1 MLITS
6 LSKPQMYKSSS
17 LRYKACSNSGQPIS
31 ELNVLLSPTL
41 ANYLY
46 IIVRYLTILH
56 QLLRSYVPIVIWGRM
71 SNRKRLFMM
80 QFLNFLGESEERL
93 TLSRLQFLHHYLQ
106 TTSQRRFGWSNLDHS
121 KDKNLSLLCIELKSN
136 WD

>member
-17 LRYKACSNSGQPIS
+17 LRYKTCFNSGQLIS
-31 ELNVLLSPTL
+31 ELTVPLSPTL
-41 ANYLY
+41 VNSLC
-46 IIVRYLTILH
+46 IIVRYLTMLH

-71 SNRKRLFMM
+71 SNRKILLMI
-80 QFLNFLGESEERL
+80 QFLNFLGGSEERL
-93 TLSRLQFLHHYLQ
+93 TLSGLQFLHHYLR

-121 KDKNLSLLCIELKSN
+121 KDKNLSLLCIELESN